1 MVKIR
6 LQRAGAKK
14 RPFYKIVAIDER
26 NARDSRALE
35 FLGTYDPKCD
45 PAAVKLDLAGV
56 DRWVGQGAQLSETV
70 ASLVQRIRRAGA
82 AAPATEAS

>member
-26 NARDSRALE
+26 SARDSRALE

-56 DRWVGQGAQLSETV
+56 DRWLGRGARLSETV
-70 ASLVQRIRRAGA
+70 ASLVNRVRRNGA
-82 AAPATEAS
+82 AAPTPEAS